1 MKRLSFWE
9 IFQNTDL
16 RAPNCQTV
24 DCPKFTSG
32 ESQKLHKFNTKLAN
46 LWIHKKREKND
57 YVVY

>member
-46 LWIHKKREKND
+46 L
-57 YVVY
+57 